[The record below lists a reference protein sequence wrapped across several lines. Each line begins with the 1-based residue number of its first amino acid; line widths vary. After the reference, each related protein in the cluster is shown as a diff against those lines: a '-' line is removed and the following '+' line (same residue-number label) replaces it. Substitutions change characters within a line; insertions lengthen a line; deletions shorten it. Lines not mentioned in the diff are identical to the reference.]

1 MYIGHDDTFES
12 RMDLMTKITAMVMFI
27 FFTSAALA
35 VEIEV
40 LGLFSNAAM
49 LRIDG
54 ESRLLKKGER
64 SKEGVMLVTANSR
77 KAVIEFEGKVQSLN
91 LSDKIGTSFR
101 APEKAQVH
109 VTMNKNRQYIAH
121 GSVNGR
127 SVRFLVDTG
136 ANVVA
141 ISSTMARSLGISLK
155 DGQKSKTAT
164 ASGMATSTIVTIAE
178 MQVGDIRQ
186 TNVRAVVIDGD
197 HPLDIL
203 LGMSFLQHVD
213 ITEKSGL
220 MVLTSKM

>member
-1 MYIGHDDTFES
+1 MAKLTVI
-12 RMDLMTKITAMVMFI
+12 VMLL
-27 FFTSAALA
+27 FFSLSVAA
-35 VEIEV
+35 VQIEV
-40 LGLFSNAAM
+40 LGLFTNAAM

-64 SKEGVMLVTANSR
+64 SKEGVILVDANSR
-77 KAVIEFEGKVQSLN
+77 EAVIEFKGKVQSLN
-91 LSDKIGTSFR
+91 LSDKIGTSFK
-101 APEKAQVH
+101 APEIAQVH
-109 VTMNKNRQYIAH
+109 VTMNKNRQYITH

-127 SVRFLVDTG
+127 PVRFLVDTG

-141 ISSTMARSLGISLK
+141 ISSNMARSLGISLE
-155 DGQKSKTAT
+155 DGQRSKTAT
-164 ASGMATSTIVTIAE
+164 ASAMVTSTIVTIAE

-186 TNVRAVVIDGD
+186 ENVRAVVIDGD